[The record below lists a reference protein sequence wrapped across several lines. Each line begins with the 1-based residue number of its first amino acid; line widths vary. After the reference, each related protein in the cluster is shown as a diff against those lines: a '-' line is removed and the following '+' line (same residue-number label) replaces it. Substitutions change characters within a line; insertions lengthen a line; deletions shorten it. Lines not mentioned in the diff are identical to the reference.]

1 MKSHPKSQNLGVTS
15 RTRMKLRGRAGNR
28 IGIPVMHNNS
38 VAYLYPLLRGYCDR
52 AEIVSIIHFPLDF
65 PYCNAARATFGISF
79 ETSHPDLKSGRSETE
94 PH

>member
-15 RTRMKLRGRAGNR
+15 RSRNTLREMKLRGRAGNR

-38 VAYLYPLLRGYCDR
+38 VAYLYCDR
-52 AEIVSIIHFPLDF
+52 AEIVSIVHFPLDF

>member
-1 MKSHPKSQNLGVTS
+1 
-15 RTRMKLRGRAGNR
+15 MKLRGRAGNR
-28 IGIPVMHNNS
+28 IRIPVIHDNS
-38 VAYLYPLLRGYCDR
+38 VAYLYCYR

-65 PYCNAARATFGISF
+65 PYCNAARATFGMGF